1 MDQRFRRD
9 RISEQRR
16 EKMKPQDPSTVS
28 VDTTSSRVDGFSA
41 MYSLMSMHQ
50 FRVGVGFEHA
60 HQKLRYPIP
69 AQVEYNRMNS
79 TVQG

>member
-1 MDQRFRRD
+1 
-9 RISEQRR
+9 
-16 EKMKPQDPSTVS
+16 
-28 VDTTSSRVDGFSA
+28 
-41 MYSLMSMHQ
+41 MSMRQ
-50 FRVGVGFEHA
+50 FFGMGFGFEHA